1 MLAVEVPALILLL
14 LKTPIPASD
23 WWHYHLHAIA
33 SQSMLWW

>member
-23 WWHYHLHAIA
+23 GWHHLHAIV